1 MTPSAP
7 LEQLTIEM
15 LQARIA
21 DLERERDLY
30 AQQNAEL
37 LILQQVFTTM
47 NSTMDVDDIL
57 AMVLRGI
64 CEALRAARVVLFDV
78 HEGTARRY
86 LEAEPGTYQV
96 LSSPQPDAF
105 VATATLQAMIS
116 GQQDFAMGIADDG
129 ESPLHDASGAYC
141 VLPLVS
147 RGAVRGLLYVDSTAE
162 ELSEIQLQLLFDF
175 GAQAAMALENSR
187 LYHETQRLLAE
198 TQALASTDALTGLLN
213 RRALIEH
220 LERELWN
227 AERYHSAL
235 TLAFFDLDDLK
246 RINDEGGH
254 AAGDDALRR
263 FAGALKHTCRK
274 GDIVARYGG
283 DEFIL
288 VITQADHK
296 AAEIAAKRVYE
307 HVHAEGLRCSAGL
320 AIYPLDGTDPQT
332 LINSADRALYSAKRT
347 GKDQFAFSS
356 IIVN

>member
-1 MTPSAP
+1 MPHQAP
-7 LEQLTIEM
+7 FEPVTIET

-37 LILQQVFTTM
+37 LLLQQVFTTM

-64 CEALRAARVVLFDV
+64 YEALGAARVVLFDV
-78 HEGTARRY
+78 NVGSARRY
-86 LEAEPGTYQV
+86 LEAGPGTQQV
-96 LSSPQPDAF
+96 LSSTRPDAF
-105 VATATLQAMIS
+105 VATATLRAMVS
-116 GQQDFAMGIADDG
+116 GLQDFAMGIAEDG
-129 ESPLHDASGAYC
+129 ESPLEDASGAYC

-147 RGAVRGLLYVDSTAE
+147 RGTVRGLLYVDSSDV

-175 GAQAAMALENSR
+175 GAQAAMALENAR

-213 RRALIEH
+213 RRALMEH

-227 AERYHSAL
+227 AERYRSPL

-263 FAGALKHTCRK
+263 FASALKGAARK
-274 GDIVARYGG
+274 GDIVARYAG
-283 DEFIL
+283 DEFVL
-288 VITQADHK
+288 VVTQADHK
-296 AAEIAAKRVYE
+296 AAEIAVQRVFD
-307 HVHAEGLRCSAGL
+307 HVHTEDLRCSAGL
-320 AIYPLDGTDPQT
+320 AIYPLDGVEPQA
-332 LINSADRALYSAKRT
+332 LIDAADRALYDAKRT
-347 GKDQFAFSS
+347 GKNRFAFSS